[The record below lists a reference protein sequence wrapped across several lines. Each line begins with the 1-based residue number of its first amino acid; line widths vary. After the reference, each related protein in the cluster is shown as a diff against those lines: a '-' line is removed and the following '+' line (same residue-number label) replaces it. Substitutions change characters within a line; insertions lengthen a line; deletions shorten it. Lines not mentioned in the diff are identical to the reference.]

1 MEYSPDGIKLAGE
14 VFNAVDIVI
23 GGPVSFK
30 TEFTVMV
37 LTIFTTALYS
47 TANIVVRLTNW

>member
-1 MEYSPDGIKLAGE
+1 MKYSPDGIKLAGE

-30 TEFTVMV
+30 TQLTVMV